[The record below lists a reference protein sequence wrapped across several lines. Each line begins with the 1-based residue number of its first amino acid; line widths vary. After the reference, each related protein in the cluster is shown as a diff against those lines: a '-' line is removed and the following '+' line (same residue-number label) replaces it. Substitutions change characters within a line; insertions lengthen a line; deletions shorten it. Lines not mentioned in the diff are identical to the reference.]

1 MQEGRSKLLGKINYF
16 RRFIANLAGKISPI
30 MPLLMLKH
38 KDDFL
43 WGAEQRGALEEIK
56 RYLTSPLVL
65 RAPQVGKEFRIYVA
79 AHEYVINMVLVQEDD
94 GKDFIL
100 YTNELVHHSLPNM
113 M

>member
-16 RRFIANLAGKISPI
+16 RRFITNLAGKISPF